1 MIEGENSSL
10 CLGRQHSLG
19 QQGQLSVT
27 SNTVDV
33 SADQV
38 AFRRRFYQSKPE
50 AAEASP
56 AYFYNVVYKIKL
68 YIYIYIK
75 RKLNKKREQ

>member
-10 CLGRQHSLG
+10 CLGRQDSLG

-50 AAEASP
+50 AAEAGP
-56 AYFYNVVYKIKL
+56 AYFYSVVYKI
-68 YIYIYIK
+68 IYKK

>member
-10 CLGRQHSLG
+10 CLGRQDSLG
-19 QQGQLSVT
+19 QQGQLSVA

-38 AFRRRFYQSKPE
+38 AFRRFYQSKPE
-50 AAEASP
+50 AAEAGP
-56 AYFYNVVYKIKL
+56 AYFYSVVYKI
-68 YIYIYIK
+68 IYIK
-75 RKLNKKREQ
+75 KEN

>member
-1 MIEGENSSL
+1 MPGKTRL
-10 CLGRQHSLG
+10 LGSTRSTL
-19 QQGQLSVT
+19 VT

-50 AAEASP
+50 AAEAGP
-56 AYFYNVVYKIKL
+56 AYFYSVVYKI
-68 YIYIYIK
+68 I
-75 RKLNKKREQ
+75 